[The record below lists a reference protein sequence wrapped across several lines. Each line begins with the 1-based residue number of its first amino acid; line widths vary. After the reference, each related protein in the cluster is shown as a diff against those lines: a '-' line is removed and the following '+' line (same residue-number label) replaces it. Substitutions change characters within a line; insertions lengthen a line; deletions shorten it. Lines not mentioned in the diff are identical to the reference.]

1 MSEAAAAGRTGRC
14 WQGLAVVLVAILVA
28 GCGTRVHEDASA
40 ARAAGFGGGG
50 AGPGSPAAT
59 SAGAAGTPATTPG
72 AAGTADTTPG
82 AVAGQPGPQ
91 AEPSPADPAAQGAA
105 TCAEDTSPIKIGA
118 VSTTSGLVGANGAG
132 QVAGLQAW
140 VQDVNARGGIMC
152 RQVDLTIVD
161 DGADP
166 ARHSS
171 LKRQLYQDHGVTAI
185 VGEYAP
191 LTSQAG
197 MQVSEQFGIPQI
209 GGLSAN
215 PADFSSPISFPF
227 QGSALPESTALGRYR
242 TIGNGS
248 KVAIYYVSEVDFG
261 VIAADTFQRSWEAN
275 GGQTV
280 VRASISLAQPDFT
293 AEVARAQAAGADTVY
308 LASEISGC
316 NRFWDAARR
325 QNYKPMVVT
334 NSSCYNIALRDSADV
349 AANRYVSVST
359 FEPPTSDTPAMQ
371 AMVAAVKQYQ
381 PQLED
386 PRNDGTV
393 MRGWASGKLFEV
405 AVAQAGGRTD
415 PQSLI
420 GAMHALRG
428 VTLDGLI
435 PPLDWPEG
443 PHPER
448 LCAKLV
454 MFDGQDYNSI
464 TPEFL
469 C

>member
-1 MSEAAAAGRTGRC
+1 MGKVAAAGRTGRC
-14 WQGLAVVLVAILVA
+14 WRRTAVVVAVLLA
-28 GCGTRVHEDASA
+28 TSCGTRVTDAASTVRTAGTNGVDSGGPSGARSPSGSSA
-40 ARAAGFGGGG
+40 SRDRTFDTASDAGVAKLSTQAG
-50 AGPGSPAAT
+50 ASP
-59 SAGAAGTPATTPG
+59 AGAAAEG
-72 AAGTADTTPG
+72 
-82 AVAGQPGPQ
+82 PGP
-91 AEPSPADPAAQGAA
+91 
-105 TCAEDTSPIKIGA
+105 CASDNSPIKIGA

-152 RQVDLTIVD
+152 RRVDLTIAD

-166 ARHSS
+166 ARHAQ
-171 LKRQLYQDHGVTAI
+171 LKRQLYGDQGVTAI

-227 QGSALPESTALGRYR
+227 QGSAYPESTALGRFR

-248 KVAIYYVSEVDFG
+248 KVAIFYVSEVDFG
-261 VIAADTFQRSWEAN
+261 VTAANAFQKSWEAN

-308 LASEISGC
+308 LASEISAC

-334 NSSCYNIALRDSADV
+334 NSSCYNIALRASADV

-359 FEPPTSDTPAMQ
+359 FEPPTSDTPAVQ

-381 PQLED
+381 PQLKD

-415 PQSLI
+415 AKSLI
-420 GAMHALRG
+420 DAMHALQG
-428 VTLDGLI
+428 VTLGGLI

-454 MFDGQDYNSI
+454 MFDGQDFNSI

>member
-1 MSEAAAAGRTGRC
+1 M
-14 WQGLAVVLVAILVA
+14 VVLLVA
-28 GCGTRVHEDASA
+28 LLLAACGTRVDDEATSA
-40 ARAAGFGGGG
+40 A
-50 AGPGSPAAT
+50 GSA
-59 SAGAAGTPATTPG
+59 AGAAGVAGAPARGDAAAGAVVDPATGTG
-72 AAGTADTTPG
+72 GDAALAPT
-82 AVAGQPGPQ
+82 
-91 AEPSPADPAAQGAA
+91 GAA
-105 TCAEDTSPIKIGA
+105 TDQSTVAGDPSTAGPAAAGQECAEDTSPIRIGA

-140 VQDVNARGGIMC
+140 AEDVNARGGIMC
-152 RQVDLTIVD
+152 RLVELTVVD

-166 ARHSS
+166 ARHAS
-171 LKRQLYQDHGVTAI
+171 LKRQLFQDRGITAI

-197 MQVSEQFGIPQI
+197 MQVSEEFGIPQI
-209 GGLSAN
+209 GGLSAS
-215 PADFSSPISFPF
+215 PADFKSPISFPF

-242 TIGNGS
+242 TIGKGS
-248 KVAIYYVSEVDFG
+248 KVAIFYVSEVDFG

-293 AEVARAQAAGADTVY
+293 AEVARAQSAGADTVY
-308 LASEISGC
+308 LASEISAC
-316 NRFWDAARR
+316 NRFLDAARR
-325 QNYKPMVVT
+325 QGYRPTVLT
-334 NSSCYNIALRDSADV
+334 NSSCYHIALRDSADIAGGRFV
-349 AANRYVSVST
+349 TVTT
-359 FEPPTSDTPAMQ
+359 FEPGTADLPAVKT
-371 AMVAAVKQYQ
+371 MVAAVGQYQ
-381 PQLED
+381 PQIED

-405 AVAQAGGRTD
+405 AVAQAAGRTD
-415 PQSLI
+415 PKSLI
-420 GAMHALRG
+420 DAMHALQK

-435 PPLDWPEG
+435 PPLDWPPG

-454 MFDGQDYNSI
+454 LFDGQDYNSI